1 MLVRAEAE
9 ADGAEP
15 GEEKEGECD
24 SGRCSSSG
32 NENEKW
38 IVGEGAPVGEEGG
51 MSFKSIGSVLVPVRQ
66 DYWEGNREG

>member
-1 MLVRAEAE
+1 MCGGRRRVLVRAEAE

-38 IVGEGAPVGEEGG
+38 IVGEGVPVGEEGG
-51 MSFKSIGSVLVPVRQ
+51 MSFKSIGSVLVPV
-66 DYWEGNREG
+66 G

>member
-1 MLVRAEAE
+1 MVRRI
-9 ADGAEP
+9 EP

-24 SGRCSSSG
+24 RGRCSSSG

-38 IVGEGAPVGEEGG
+38 IVGEGVPVGEEGG
-51 MSFKSIGSVLVPVRQ
+51 MSFKSIGCPFRVWMRQ